1 MGRAI
6 YGFHRGVGEERHF
19 VNGINFLHGT
29 CMCLVE
35 VAVAANDGS
44 RLGSEAQHFFT
55 QAGGAFGGG
64 RRLIPFDLEKF
75 SRLHGG
81 PGRIGDNSH
90 ASAGVIAAAGPGGL
104 SELMRQM
111 GGLHFEHRADM
122 GSRVHFVSVEMARR
136 AAVNRAAYHGGN
148 EHSGKP
154 SVQAEFGGASYFG
167 ERICAAGRL
176 ADKLEVRRILQR
188 RIIWRRNPGCKR
200 DKLSVK
206 KSFLRRQMDDR
217 AVFRTA
223 RGALHIPFPRGCGNQ
238 HFASGGPGFAQIV
251 IRSAN
256 AQASSRKLVAILR
269 IEVGLDNLDAAPIA
283 GKFLRDNHGQ
293 RRANA
298 LSDLGLAA
306 PDLHSAVLRNFEPSV
321 WQKGARRIG

>member
-1 MGRAI
+1 MPRPRPAGSGSFQPHFCAASWMTLRRRPTSRVSAFPTGIFRA
-6 YGFHRGVGEERHF
+6 GP
-19 VNGINFLHGT
+19 N
-29 CMCLVE
+29 
-35 VAVAANDGS
+35 AASKNSSGS
-44 RLGSEAQHFFT
+44 R
-55 QAGGAFGGG
+55 
-64 RRLIPFDLEKF
+64 P
-75 SRLHGG
+75 
-81 PGRIGDNSH
+81 
-90 ASAGVIAAAGPGGL
+90 AAWA
-104 SELMRQM
+104 
-111 GGLHFEHRADM
+111 
-122 GSRVHFVSVEMARR
+122 
-136 AAVNRAAYHGGN
+136 AAYHGGN

-188 RIIWRRNPGCKR
+188 RIIWRRNPGCKSY
-200 DKLSVK
+200 KLSVK

>member
-1 MGRAI
+1 MADVVLARPHDLHGRARVAGDKGGLNGIILNKATAKATTDECDVDFDALARNPERTGNGIGGGSRDLRGRPEFAGIAANVGRAI
-6 YGFHRGVGEERHF
+6 YGLHRGVGEERHF

-188 RIIWRRNPGCKR
+188 RIIWR
-200 DKLSVK
+200 
-206 KSFLRRQMDDR
+206 
-217 AVFRTA
+217 
-223 RGALHIPFPRGCGNQ
+223 
-238 HFASGGPGFAQIV
+238 
-251 IRSAN
+251 
-256 AQASSRKLVAILR
+256 
-269 IEVGLDNLDAAPIA
+269 
-283 GKFLRDNHGQ
+283 
-293 RRANA
+293 
-298 LSDLGLAA
+298 
-306 PDLHSAVLRNFEPSV
+306 
-321 WQKGARRIG
+321 